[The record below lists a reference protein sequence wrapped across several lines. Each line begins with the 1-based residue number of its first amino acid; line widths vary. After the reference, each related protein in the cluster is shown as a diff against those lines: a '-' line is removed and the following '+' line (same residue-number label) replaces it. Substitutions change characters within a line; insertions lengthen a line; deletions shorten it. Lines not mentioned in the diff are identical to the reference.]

1 MALSVFAAMPAG
13 ADAEN
18 LLEKADHRMYE
29 SKKEA
34 KRKRDSL
41 RLAEAVGHAHPVDTA
56 LASTKQ

>member
-1 MALSVFAAMPAG
+1 MPAG